1 MKLIAFSAIIA
12 PALAAQC
19 QCQNGVAKTNC
30 DVEGQTSC
38 KSCSDGWKKQRNAN
52 TQKNYCKWVGKPK
65 ATLQIASVAEGH
77 YHTKAITVTNTGCEP
92 VDIKDYKL
100 EFFMNGGKADGTP
113 NWTYQFKGQFLPS
126 LAPGGSM
133 TICHKNCETAVMTE
147 WREKIANPSLFTEED
162 ETFLAKRG
170 KAVVKALAES
180 VAAGAKQ
187 YVANLDK
194 TCQDDFQDKCT
205 EVDADFSWKSLI
217 NGDDT
222 MKLMHHPRQWELGEE
237 KNTWYEV
244 DEFISSEDMGKTC
257 WQDNAGMWSCV
268 KNVMK
273 KDATTEFPYSKLA
286 SSTECSCACES
297 GVAAQTCNNPGTVDC
312 TWCNDERFV
321 LVDHPSKNGRK
332 MCQYLAKQNLKDWEA
347 DSSQKWHISMFSERC
362 NPKKCPEWECEDWC
376 RCFRDNNVHNMFN
389 SFQYKEALDEICP
402 PEGEPCDCSE
412 EEEVTQ
418 VIVPSECLTKM
429 EDFPDYFGIRYV
441 PTSYGVSWERSVHYD
456 ENCMNGCLITLE
468 DGMRICYKD
477 LLKDQYN
484 SASAHCDAL
493 AVEEAF
499 IHGIPPKYTYCP
511 APAAIGN

>member
-1 MKLIAFSAIIA
+1 MKLIAFSTIIA

-30 DVEGQTSC
+30 AVEGQTSC
-38 KSCSDGWKKQRNAN
+38 KSCSDGWQKKWNAN
-52 TQKNYCKWVGKPK
+52 SKKNYCKWVGKTT

-77 YHTKAITVTNTGCEP
+77 WHTKAITVTNTGCEP

-100 EFFMNGGKADGTP
+100 EFFMNGGKDSGKP

-147 WREKIANPSLFTEED
+147 WRRKIADPSLFTEED
-162 ETFLAKRG
+162 EKFLAKKG
-170 KAVVKALAES
+170 KAVAAALAQS
-180 VAAGAKQ
+180 VTAAAVQ

-222 MKLMHHPRQWELGEE
+222 MKLMHHPRNGALGN

-244 DEFISSEDMGKTC
+244 DEFISSEDEGKTC
-257 WQDNAGMWSCV
+257 WQDDAGMWSCV
-268 KNVMK
+268 KNVLK
-273 KDATTEFPYSKLA
+273 KDATTEFPYSRLA
-286 SSTECSCACES
+286 SSTECSCACGS

-321 LVDHPSKNGRK
+321 LVDHPSNNGRK

-347 DSSQKWHISMFSERC
+347 DSSQKFHISMFSERC

-418 VIVPSECLTKM
+418 VIVDPECLTKL
-429 EDFPDYFGIRYV
+429 EDFPSFNGVRYV
-441 PTSYGVSWERSVHYD
+441 PTSLGMRMEQVHGN
-456 ENCMNGCLITLE
+456 ENCMNGCLVTLD
-468 DGMRICYKD
+468 DGMAVCYKN
-477 LLKDQYN
+477 LQKDQFN
-484 SASAHCDAL
+484 SASARCDA
-493 AVEEAF
+493 
-499 IHGIPPKYTYCP
+499 IGSSHSKYTYCP
-511 APAAIGN
+511 APAAIEN